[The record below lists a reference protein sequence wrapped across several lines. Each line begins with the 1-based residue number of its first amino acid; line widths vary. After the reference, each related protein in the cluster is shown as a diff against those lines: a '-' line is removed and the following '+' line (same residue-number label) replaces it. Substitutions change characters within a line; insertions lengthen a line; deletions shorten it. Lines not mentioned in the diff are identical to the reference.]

1 MPNMI
6 LSQEFKEIVKNSR
19 VKAEL
24 SLAMG
29 ISYFTLNRWVKLN
42 HSNLT
47 KSLYQDDIVR
57 ITGLQPEEIFLK
69 DVKIEKWS
77 TYSMYKTAWKRGS
90 KPPVMHV
97 TSLSHLTKSG
107 NAIPATSI
115 GYLWPVSKKASLH
128 PGCYSTEA
136 GCGMSKTTS
145 GHSTAGHW
153 ALTSR
158 Q

>member
-6 LSQEFKEIVKNSR
+6 LSQEFKELVKNSR

-24 SLAMG
+24 SLALG

-69 DVKIEKWS
+69 DVKIEK
-77 TYSMYKTAWKRGS
+77 
-90 KPPVMHV
+90 
-97 TSLSHLTKSG
+97 
-107 NAIPATSI
+107 
-115 GYLWPVSKKASLH
+115 
-128 PGCYSTEA
+128 
-136 GCGMSKTTS
+136 
-145 GHSTAGHW
+145 
-153 ALTSR
+153 
-158 Q
+158 